1 MKFNLSYD
9 DGDSMGAGA
18 ITGQQTVEKFGNK
31 DLNQDGVIINLAIV
45 GSSRFYDISVF
56 EAVLDD
62 WIDEMAYPDLI
73 ILGGSSGIDF
83 LAERWAGNNLI
94 PVAVFSE
101 EWEIERKGLFDEGR
115 AEAGNLL
122 TSKIL
127 DAATHV
133 LAMPSTTSKW
143 TRIVINFAEERGI
156 PVTIHELD

>member
-1 MKFNLSYD
+1 
-9 DGDSMGAGA
+9 MGVGA
-18 ITGQQTVEKFGNK
+18 ITGKQMVEKLGNK
-31 DLNQDGVIINLAIV
+31 DLNKDGIIINLAIV

-56 EAVLDD
+56 EDVLED
-62 WIDEMAYPDLI
+62 WISEATYPDLI

-101 EWEIERKGLFDEGR
+101 EWEVERKGLFDEGR
-115 AEAGNLL
+115 AEAGTML
-122 TSKIL
+122 TKKIL

-143 TRIVINFAEERGI
+143 TRIVISDAEERGI

>member
-1 MKFNLSYD
+1 
-9 DGDSMGAGA
+9 MGAEA

-31 DLNQDGVIINLAIV
+31 DLNQDGIITNLAIV

-56 EAVLDD
+56 EDVLEN
-62 WIDEMAYPDLI
+62 WISEVAYPDLI

-101 EWEIERKGLFDEGR
+101 EWNIERKGLYDEGR
-115 AEAGNLL
+115 AEAGTML
-122 TSKIL
+122 TKKIL
-127 DAATHV
+127 DAATHI

-143 TRIVINFAEERGI
+143 TRIVINSAKEKGI